1 MHTMDGAWII
11 LVEMSLA
18 LSGLDVIETGPAD
31 DEATSDCMQAADP
44 PMSASRRREFACAIL
59 IDTFDRFLL
68 QQRDDVPGVFQ
79 RGKIGLFGGH
89 REGDETYL
97 QCIVREIHE
106 EVSFFLPPENFIHLA
121 SYDGDD
127 IDVAGGTVRGEF
139 FVARGVPVE
148 RLIITEGS
156 LLIVKPNELFLVE
169 HRLSPSGKF
178 GMKAFLECRDA
189 LAWPLANRGRR
200 S

>member
-1 MHTMDGAWII
+1 MHTTDAAWIT

-106 EVSFFLPPENFIHLA
+106 EVSYFLPPENFIRLT

-148 RLIITEGS
+148 RLIVTEGS

-169 HRLSPSGKF
+169 HQLSPSGKI